1 MANLCIIPARS
12 GSKRI
17 PRKNIKDFLGKPII
31 DYSIL
36 AALDSGLF
44 YLAKVSSILAQKSL
58 ITNKK
63 GSIVLADLNVQD
75 IDNEIDWNLTEL
87 EYKMF
92 CK

>member
-17 PRKNIKDFLGKPII
+17 PRKNIKDFLGKTII
-31 DYSIL
+31 AYSIL
-36 AALDSGLF
+36 SALDSVLF
-44 YLAKVSSILAQKSL
+44 YLAKVSSILEQKSL
-58 ITNKK
+58 IPNKK
-63 GSIVLADLNVQD
+63 GSIVLADLEVQD

-87 EYKMF
+87 KYKMF